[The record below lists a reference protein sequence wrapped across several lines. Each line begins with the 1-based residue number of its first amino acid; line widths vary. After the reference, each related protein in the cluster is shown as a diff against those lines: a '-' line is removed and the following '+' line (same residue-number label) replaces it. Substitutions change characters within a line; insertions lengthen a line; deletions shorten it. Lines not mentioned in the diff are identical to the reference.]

1 MGVAVSTM
9 FSDAEL
15 GYLKS
20 QRLARVATASRRGV
34 PEVSPVRFEFDGRH
48 FWIGSQR
55 QELFPKTRRYRNV
68 QAGNIRVA
76 LVVDDVAP
84 TSPGGPRGIKVSG
97 TAELLEH
104 DGSFGRGT
112 YIRITPL
119 VTASW
124 GVESGDAT
132 KPSVKRWH

>member
-1 MGVAVSTM
+1 M

-15 GYLKS
+15 AYLS
-20 QRLARVATASRRGV
+20 TQRLARVATVSTEGV
-34 PEVSPVRFEFDGRH
+34 PEVSPVGFEFDGRY
-48 FWIGSQR
+48 FWIGSRR

-68 QAGNIRVA
+68 QAGNVRVS

-84 TSPGGPRGIKVSG
+84 VMGPRGIKVSG
-97 TAELLEH
+97 KAKLLERE
-104 DGSFGRGT
+104 GALGKGM

-124 GVESGDAT
+124 GIESGDIA
-132 KPSVKRWH
+132 KPAVKRWH